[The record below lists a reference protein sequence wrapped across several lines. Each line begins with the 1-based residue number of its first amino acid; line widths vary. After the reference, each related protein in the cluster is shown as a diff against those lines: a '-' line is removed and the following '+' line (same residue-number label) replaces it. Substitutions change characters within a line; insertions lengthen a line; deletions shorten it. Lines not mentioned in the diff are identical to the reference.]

1 AVTSATVHT
10 KGSMRI
16 RRSRNPRRPLTR
28 LALRSLSIA
37 WLVTAPLP
45 AAAPLNIVDEGKAG
59 ILGHDVGFL
68 GHHLEKG
75 PDVNL
80 EMLFTPP
87 DLLALSASPRP
98 HIGADI
104 NTAGKTSDGYFGLTW
119 GIMLIQSLFGASDGV
134 FINGSLGGAVHDGYI
149 DSGPA
154 NRKLLGLRVLFRE
167 SAELGYQLN
176 PAISVSALLDH
187 ISNANLGRHNMGLTS
202 AGARLGF
209 KF

>member
-1 AVTSATVHT
+1 
-10 KGSMRI
+10 MRI

-45 AAAPLNIVDEGKAG
+45 AAAQLNIVDEVKAG
-59 ILGHDVGFL
+59 ILAHDVGFL

-87 DLLALSASPRP
+87 DILSVIGSPRP

-119 GIMLIQSLFGASDGV
+119 GIMLIQSLFGAGDGV

-149 DSGPA
+149 NSGPP
-154 NRKLLGLRVLFRE
+154 NRKLLGTRVLFRE
-167 SAELGYQLN
+167 SAELGYQLV
-176 PAISVSALLDH
+176 PGISMSALLDH
-187 ISNANLGRHNMGLTS
+187 ISNANIGRHNMGITS

>member
-1 AVTSATVHT
+1 
-10 KGSMRI
+10 MRI
-16 RRSRNPRRPLTR
+16 RHSRNPHRSLTR
-28 LALRSLSIA
+28 LALGSLSIA
-37 WLVTAPLP
+37 WLVTASLP
-45 AAAPLNIVDEGKAG
+45 AAAQLNIVDEVKAG
-59 ILGHDVGFL
+59 ILAHDVGFL

-80 EMLFTPP
+80 EMLFTAP
-87 DLLALSASPRP
+87 DLLAVIGSPRP

-149 DSGPA
+149 NSGPP
-154 NRKLLGLRVLFRE
+154 NRKLLGTRVLFRE
-167 SAELGYQLN
+167 SAELGYQLV
-176 PAISVSALLDH
+176 PGISMSALLDH
-187 ISNANLGRHNMGLTS
+187 ISNANIGRHNMGITS

>member
-1 AVTSATVHT
+1 
-10 KGSMRI
+10 MRI
-16 RRSRNPRRPLTR
+16 RRSRNRLQPLTR
-28 LALRSLSIA
+28 VALASLSIA
-37 WLVTAPLP
+37 WLVAAPLP
-45 AAAPLNIVDEGKAG
+45 AAAQLNIVDEVKTG
-59 ILGHDVGFL
+59 ILAHDVGFL

-87 DLLALSASPRP
+87 DLLALIGSPRP

-119 GIMLIQSLFGASDGV
+119 GIMLIQSLFGTGDGV
-134 FINGSLGGAVHDGYI
+134 FINGSLGGAVHDGYLN
-149 DSGPA
+149 SGPP
-154 NRKLLGLRVLFRE
+154 NRKLLGTRVLFRE
-167 SAELGYQLN
+167 SAELGYQLV
-176 PAISVSALLDH
+176 PGISMSALLDH
-187 ISNANLGRHNMGLTS
+187 ISNANIGHHNMGITS